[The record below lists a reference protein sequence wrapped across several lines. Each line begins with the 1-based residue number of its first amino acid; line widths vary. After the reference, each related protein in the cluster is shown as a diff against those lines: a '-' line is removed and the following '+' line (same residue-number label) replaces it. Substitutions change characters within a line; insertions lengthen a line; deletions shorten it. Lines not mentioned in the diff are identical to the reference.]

1 MARLTLEN
9 VTVRLPVV
17 TNVSQRSLFS
27 AAARTAT
34 FGRMGRASNGVGF
47 VEPLTDISIDL
58 KDGDRLA
65 LIGHNGAG
73 KSTLLR
79 TMASIVLPQSG
90 RAFRDG
96 DVSLLFNLGTALE
109 TEQTGRQNLDFYARY
124 LGLSKSE
131 RLDMIEDVAEF
142 SELGVFID
150 MPVRTYSSGM
160 LVRMLFGAATASPRD
175 ILLVDEVISAGDAQ
189 FFQKAKRRA
198 WDSFSRG
205 RISVMAS
212 HAPEVIFDLCNKAI
226 RLERGRIVDEGD
238 PRAVWDRYYR
248 EKTVQPEAAAPAAE
262 SDAPASASLPAE
274 G

>member
-9 VTVRLPVV
+9 VTIRLPVV

-34 FGRMGRASNGVGF
+34 FGRLGRSSSGVGF
-47 VEPLTDISIDL
+47 VEPLSDISVDL

-79 TMASIVLPQSG
+79 TMASIVLPHSG
-90 RAFRDG
+90 SAIREG

-109 TEQTGRQNLDFYARY
+109 MEQTGRQNLDFYARY
-124 LGLSKSE
+124 LGLNRSE
-131 RLDMIEDVAEF
+131 REALIDDVTEF

-160 LVRMLFGAATASPRD
+160 LVRMLFGAATSSPRD
-175 ILLVDEVISAGDAQ
+175 ILLIDEVIAAGDAQ
-189 FFQKAKRRA
+189 FFKKARKRA
-198 WDSFSRG
+198 WDSLANG
-205 RISVMAS
+205 RISVIAS
-212 HAPEVIFDLCNKAI
+212 HAPEVIYELCNKAI
-226 RLERGRIVDEGD
+226 RLERGRIVDQGD
-238 PRAVWDRYYR
+238 PRAVWDRYYS
-248 EKTVQPEAAAPAAE
+248 EKTGQSEAPALAAQE
-262 SDAPASASLPAE
+262 AS
-274 G
+274 

>member
-1 MARLTLEN
+1 MARITLDK

-17 TNVSQRSLFS
+17 TNISQRSLFS

-34 FGRMGRASNGVGF
+34 FGRLGQSSGGVNY
-47 VEPLTDISIDL
+47 VEPLTEISIDL

-79 TMASIVLPQSG
+79 TMASIVLPHSG
-90 RAFRDG
+90 NAIRQG

-109 TEQTGRQNLDFYARY
+109 PEQTGRQNLDFYARY
-124 LGLSKSE
+124 LGLSRRE
-131 RLDMIEDVAEF
+131 RLALIEDVTEF
-142 SELGVFID
+142 SELGMFID

-160 LVRMLFGAATASPRD
+160 LVRMLFGAATAAPRE

-198 WDSFSRG
+198 AVSFSRG
-205 RISVMAS
+205 SISVIAS
-212 HAPEVIFDLCNKAI
+212 HSAEVINNLCNRAI

-238 PRAVWDRYYR
+238 PREVWDRYFH
-248 EKTVQPEAAAPAAE
+248 EKTALVEQPPSERVSEDTP
-262 SDAPASASLPAE
+262 
-274 G
+274 